1 MSEPLGSAC
10 SIFVTLGH
18 GVLGSLRVAEAA
30 AAAGAGAKQGG
41 PVAWLLNRLN
51 WDTSEWWLIVI
62 SGDE

>member
-1 MSEPLGSAC
+1 MSEPMGSAC

-51 WDTSEWWLIVI
+51 WDTGE
-62 SGDE
+62 